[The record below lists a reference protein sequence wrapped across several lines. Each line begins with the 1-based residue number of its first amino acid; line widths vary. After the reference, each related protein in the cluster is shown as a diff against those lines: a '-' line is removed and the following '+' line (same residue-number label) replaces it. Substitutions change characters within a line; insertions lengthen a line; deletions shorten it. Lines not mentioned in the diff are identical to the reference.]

1 MPRRLLPLLA
11 AALMGLAGCTTVS
24 SAPAPAPDAA
34 RPRQS
39 LAPDTAVR
47 PSVIQEPLREPSGKA
62 ALVRTGHAHR
72 NRPGPGAAPRRN
84 PGAGRAPVPA
94 PPPRAVTPAAPPAR
108 HPRPERRPPVRRP
121 APRPRPAP
129 RQPPTDHMRELC
141 RQADGVAAPGIVKL
155 CHDTFG

>member
-24 SAPAPAPDAA
+24 SAPAPDAA
-34 RPRQS
+34 HPRQS
-39 LAPDTAVR
+39 LAPATAVR
-47 PSVIQEPLREPSGKA
+47 PSVLQEPLREPSGKA

-72 NRPGPGAAPRRN
+72 NRPGPAAAPRRN
-84 PGAGRAPVPA
+84 PGPGRAPVSA
-94 PPPRAVTPAAPPAR
+94 PPRRAAAPPAR
-108 HPRPERRPPVRRP
+108 HPRPERRPPARRP

-129 RQPPTDHMRELC
+129 RKPPTDQMRALC